1 MYYLS
6 EYQTF
11 DSVHEMDT
19 HILQHTN
26 ANYNEL
32 NSTDRDVLSL
42 ISRYAC
48 KYPGAAHLKVETI
61 TKALSK
67 SDATIRRAIRKL
79 EKMHIIEKVSFI
91 RRVTKGYGAN
101 ILRILPFDDK
111 STMNTR
117 PESENP
123 TPASTQPAKT
133 ENETFISNNLKI
145 QDTYDTEV
153 AVKKGL
159 LLKMPT
165 RIGRTLS
172 AFFDMNTMYEMY
184 GVMLRAKARIDRS
197 IMFEQ
202 YEDDFNDAILS
213 VVNAYKRGQVKN
225 LHGVIYTAIVRVTRR
240 LHVTAMFNAAM
251 EG

>member
-19 HILQHTN
+19 HIQQHTN

-32 NSTDRDVLSL
+32 NSTDREVLSL

-79 EKMHIIEKVSFI
+79 EKLHIIEKVSFI

-101 ILRILPFDDK
+101 ILCILPFNDK
-111 STMNTR
+111 STLNTR
-117 PESENP
+117 HEPENP
-123 TPASTQPAKT
+123 TPSSVQPSKT
-133 ENETFISNNLKI
+133 ENETFISNNLI
-145 QDTYDTEV
+145 QDTEDTEV

-159 LLKMPT
+159 LLKLPT
-165 RIGRTLS
+165 RLGRTLS
-172 AFFDMNTMYEMY
+172 AFFDMDTMYSLY

-197 IMFEQ
+197 ITFEQ

-213 VVNAYKRGQVKN
+213 VVNAYKRGHVKN
-225 LHGVIYTAIVRVTRR
+225 LHGVIYAAIVRVTRR
-240 LHVTAMFNAAM
+240 LHVTALFNDAM
-251 EG
+251 EK

>member
-1 MYYLS
+1 MYYLA

-11 DSVHEMDT
+11 DSVHEMDA
-19 HILQHTN
+19 HIQQHTN

-79 EKMHIIEKVSFI
+79 EKLHIIEKVSFI

-111 STMNTR
+111 STLNTR
-117 PESENP
+117 HEPRN
-123 TPASTQPAKT
+123 TIPASVQPTKT
-133 ENETFISNNLKI
+133 ENETFISNNLI
-145 QDTYDTEV
+145 QDTEDTEV
-153 AVKKGL
+153 AIKKGL
-159 LLKMPT
+159 SLKMPT

-172 AFFDMNTMYEMY
+172 AFFDMNTMYEIY
-184 GVMLRAKARIDRS
+184 GVMLRAKAKIDRS
-197 IMFEQ
+197 IKFEE
-202 YEDDFNDAILS
+202 YEDDYNDAILS

-225 LHGVIYTAIVRVTRR
+225 LFGVIYTAIFRVTRR
-240 LHVTAMFNAAM
+240 LHIIALFNAAM
-251 EG
+251 DR